1 MRHTLTAQQIETFN
15 TDGYIVIRQLIPRDM
30 LDELSVDYDRATRG
44 ELDVPE

>member
-30 LDELSVDYDRATRG
+30 LVELSVDYDRATRG
-44 ELDVPE
+44 ELNAGC